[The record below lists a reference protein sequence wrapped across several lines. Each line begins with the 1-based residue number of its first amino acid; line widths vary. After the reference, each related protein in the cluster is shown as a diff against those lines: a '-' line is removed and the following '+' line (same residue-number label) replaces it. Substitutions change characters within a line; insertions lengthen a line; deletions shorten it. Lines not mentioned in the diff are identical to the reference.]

1 MPFWL
6 FLMLF
11 GLSASVAGGWVALDI
26 RGSAEALKEF
36 QRRGHELSAL
46 AAGTFT
52 PRPNKV
58 TRIGLRPYAA
68 LVGLAGSVLAL
79 AGVAE
84 LLTGG

>member
-1 MPFWL
+1 MPVWL

-11 GLSASVAGGWVALDI
+11 GLSGSIAGGWVALNI
-26 RGSAEALKEF
+26 RGAADAMMAF
-36 QRRGHELSAL
+36 RQRSHDLSAL

-52 PRPNKV
+52 PRPDRV

-68 LVGLAGSVLAL
+68 AVCLAGIVLVL